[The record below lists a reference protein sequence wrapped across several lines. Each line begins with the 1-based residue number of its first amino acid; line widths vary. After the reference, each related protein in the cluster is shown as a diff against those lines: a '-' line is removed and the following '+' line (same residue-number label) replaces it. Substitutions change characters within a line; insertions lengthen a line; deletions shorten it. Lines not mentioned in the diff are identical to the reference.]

1 MKKSLLKV
9 INRLVTVVFKKNKK
23 KLKNQKT
30 TSNEKLLSVSSK
42 KYRVFFVEVR
52 DNKIDIF
59 SDKDIFKIN

>member
-1 MKKSLLKV
+1 LKKSLLKV